1 MLDHTKFIPNS
12 HEEVATLRA
21 IQRDLPYDLV
31 EALTVEFLSD
41 GADATLPN

>member
-1 MLDHTKFIPNS
+1 MLDHTKFIPNP

-31 EALTVEFLSD
+31 EALRVDLFSD
-41 GADATLPN
+41 GVDA